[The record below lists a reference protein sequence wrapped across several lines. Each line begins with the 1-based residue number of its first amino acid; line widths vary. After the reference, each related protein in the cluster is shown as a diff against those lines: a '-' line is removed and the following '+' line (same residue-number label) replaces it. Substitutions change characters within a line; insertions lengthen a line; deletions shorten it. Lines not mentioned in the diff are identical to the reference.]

1 VNKVTWYMGL
11 ILRVSCD
18 DLNKHV
24 VNCNRLPMSKSA
36 PGKRSGTS
44 SVIQE
49 KQEGDKLD
57 LYRNLQD
64 KKNIVV
70 NLLPLQIGYGVFTH
84 N

>member
-1 VNKVTWYMGL
+1 
-11 ILRVSCD
+11 
-18 DLNKHV
+18 
-24 VNCNRLPMSKSA
+24 MSKSA